1 MNKIDTID
9 IRQPTIL
16 LSAKKRLVCSGKTLF
31 FFNEA
36 IFEKTGLVI
45 LLQTRQRSNKNKL
58 HQNAHD
64 YREKPVKS
72 LINLAT
78 VQ

>member
-1 MNKIDTID
+1 MNKIDTIV

-16 LSAKKRLVCSGKTLF
+16 LSVKKRLICSGKTF

-45 LLQTRQRSNKNKL
+45 LLQTRQRSNMNKL
-58 HQNAHD
+58 HQNALS
-64 YREKPVKS
+64 RK
-72 LINLAT
+72 AC
-78 VQ
+78 